1 MAPRRVRRR
10 GYNRL
15 IASLSPVRP
24 PKLQRRRGSTIED
37 HLLDSLFRLLF
48 GYRPVIFQQGD
59 FRFVPSTGAY
69 VAAVVVALAILATFA
84 TYRLVRGR
92 SSTARRKFVLAVL
105 RTATLTLL
113 LFCLFRPVL
122 VIKAAVAQQNFL
134 AVLVDD
140 SRSMQIADWNGARRA
155 EFVKREFVERG
166 PVLQALA
173 DRFVIRTFRFSSV
186 ANRVNSPTD
195 LSFNGSQTRLGTAL
209 DGARQELAGLPL
221 AGIVLVSD
229 GADTTDASL
238 GDALLALKA
247 ASLPV
252 YTVGVGQDRLPKDIQ
267 VSRVNV
273 PRTALKGTSL
283 LVDAVITQTGYA
295 GETVSLDVEDEG
307 RIVGSQEVRLPAD
320 AEPAAVRVRFT
331 ASDAGSRR
339 VRFRISPRQGELVSQ
354 NNAREALIDVRDRRE
369 KILYFEGEPRFEYK
383 FIKRAV
389 ADDPN
394 LQIIGLQRTADN
406 KFYRQELDNPEQL
419 VAGFPRTREELFAYR
434 GLILGSIE
442 AGAFTGDQLRMIAE
456 YVERRGGGLL
466 VLGGGRS
473 FSEGSWAGTP
483 VADVLP
489 VILERP
495 QRGAEVPAV
504 SRVKVHPTRA
514 GTSHAVTQLGATEEA
529 SATRWTT
536 LPGVTSVNTLTAV
549 KPGATILLSGTD
561 ERRREQIALAFQR
574 YGRGKALV
582 QPIQDSWLWQMHASM
597 PVEDMTHENYW
608 RQLLRWLVDGVPEH
622 VETHTN
628 ADRVEAGDTV
638 TVTAAVVDP
647 TFVEIND
654 ARVVAKV
661 TGPKGPMDVPL
672 QWTGEKSG
680 EYRGTFVAADEG
692 LYSAQVDAARGDKS
706 LGAGT
711 VQFRAAPG
719 EAEYFDAAMQEARLR
734 RIAEETGGRFY
745 TPATVGTLPED
756 LRYSGRGI
764 TTVEERDL
772 WHMPI
777 ILVLLVGLVCAEW
790 GYRRAAG
797 LA

>member
-1 MAPRRVRRR
+1 
-10 GYNRL
+10 
-15 IASLSPVRP
+15 
-24 PKLQRRRGSTIED
+24 
-37 HLLDSLFRLLF
+37 LLDTLFRALF

-59 FRFVPSTGAY
+59 FRFAPPTGAWI
-69 VAAVVVALAILATFA
+69 AAIVVALAVLATFV
-84 TYRLVRGR
+84 TYRLARANTGLSAR
-92 SSTARRKFVLAVL
+92 AGASSVARRKLILAVL
-105 RTATLTLL
+105 RTATLGVL

-122 VIKAAVAQQNFL
+122 VIKAAVSQQNFL

-155 EFVKREFVERG
+155 EFVKQEFVDKGG

-186 ANRVNSPTD
+186 ANRLTAPAELGFT
-195 LSFNGSQTRLGTAL
+195 GSQTRLGTAL

-221 AGIVLVSD
+221 AGVVLVSD

-238 GDALLALKA
+238 TDALLAMKA

-252 YTVGVGQDRLPKDIQ
+252 YTVGVGEDRLPKDIQ
-267 VSRVNV
+267 ISRINV

-295 GETVSLDVEDEG
+295 GQTVSLDVEDEG

-320 AEPAAVRVRFT
+320 GEQAAVRVRFT
-331 ASDAGSRR
+331 ADDPGSRR
-339 VRFRISPRQGELVSQ
+339 IRFRISPQTGELVSQ
-354 NNAREALIDVRDRRE
+354 NNAREALMDVRDRRE

-389 ADDPN
+389 SDDRN

-434 GLILGSIE
+434 GLILGSVE

-456 YVERRGGGLL
+456 FVERRGGGLL

-473 FSEGSWAGTP
+473 FTEGSWAGTP
-483 VADVLP
+483 VSDVLP
-489 VILERP
+489 VLLERA
-495 QRGAEVPAV
+495 QRTSEVPAV
-504 SRVKVHPTRA
+504 SRLKVHPTRA
-514 GTSHAVTQLGATEEA
+514 GAAHAVTQLGANEEA
-529 SATRWTT
+529 SATRWST

-561 ERRREQIALAFQR
+561 ERRREQIVLAFQR

-582 QPIQDSWLWQMHASM
+582 QPIQDSWLWQMHASIA
-597 PVEDMTHENYW
+597 VDDMTHENYW
-608 RQLLRWLVDGVPEH
+608 RQLLRWLVDGVPDH
-622 VETHTN
+622 VEGHTN
-628 ADRVEAGDTV
+628 AERVEAGDTV
-638 TVTAAVVDP
+638 TLTAAVVDP

-654 ARVVAKV
+654 ARVVAHV
-661 TGPKGPMDVPL
+661 TGPKGPRDVPL

-692 LYSAQVDAARGDKS
+692 LYSAQVEAVRGEKA
-706 LGAGT
+706 LGTGA
-711 VQFRAAPG
+711 VQLRAAPG
-719 EAEYFDAAMQEARLR
+719 DAEYFDAAMQAPRLR

-745 TPATVGTLPED
+745 TPETVNALPED

-777 ILVLLVGLVCAEW
+777 VLVLLVGLMCAEW
-790 GYRRAAG
+790 GYRRASG